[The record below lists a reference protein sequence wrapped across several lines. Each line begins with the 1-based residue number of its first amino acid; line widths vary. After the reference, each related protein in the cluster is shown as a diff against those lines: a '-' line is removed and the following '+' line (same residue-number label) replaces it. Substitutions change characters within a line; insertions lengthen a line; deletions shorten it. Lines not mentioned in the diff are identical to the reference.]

1 MPIADHSYTSF
12 LLRLW
17 CAQQEDGRAWIAC
30 LQSTATGEQRRFPDL
45 EALIQFLWDEY
56 GDAIDDGAES
66 GQAPRPV
73 AQAKGTPEA
82 PK

>member
-17 CAQQEDGRAWIAC
+17 CAQREDGRTWMAC

-45 EALIQFLWDEY
+45 EALIRFLRDEY
-56 GDAIDDGAES
+56 GSDISNGGAIDHGAE
-66 GQAPRPV
+66 A
-73 AQAKGTPEA
+73 AQAMGPMEA
-82 PK
+82 PD